1 MQTNFFSN
9 VPNSDGIQK
18 KCFSILK
25 NYFQLHGVLFET
37 IQKEITATISKETAS
52 KLNKFLK
59 NEITSTLLKGV
70 LTLTTF
76 GQICNVSVLQPFLS
90 GFFQV
95 KHHVLMTLKLQKK
108 MQHVSRNEKRSD
120 L

>member
-90 GFFQV
+90 GFF
-95 KHHVLMTLKLQKK
+95 
-108 MQHVSRNEKRSD
+108 
-120 L
+120 